1 MPVVVCFRN
10 FFASGVD
17 LDFGEAAWRPLE
29 CSVQSSDEVILQ
41 SVWDD
46 ITGVWSLMLQS
57 SAKQSVDTES
67 RELFEE
73 ASNYLDVL
81 DYSRVNKK
89 LIRE

>member
-29 CSVQSSDEVILQ
+29 CSVRSSDEVILQ

-46 ITGVWSLMLQS
+46 ITGV
-57 SAKQSVDTES
+57 
-67 RELFEE
+67 
-73 ASNYLDVL
+73 
-81 DYSRVNKK
+81 
-89 LIRE
+89 